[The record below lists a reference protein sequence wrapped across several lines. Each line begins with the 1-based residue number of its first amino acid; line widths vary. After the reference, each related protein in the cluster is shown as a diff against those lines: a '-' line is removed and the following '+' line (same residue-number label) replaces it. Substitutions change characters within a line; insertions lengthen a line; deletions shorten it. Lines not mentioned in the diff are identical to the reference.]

1 MPFSSAT
8 LVRRG
13 LRHYW
18 RTHLAV
24 VAGVAIAVAVLAGA
38 LLTGAS
44 VRSSLRRIALQ
55 RLGNTGSILTSNTLF
70 REQLSLSLPGSVPLL
85 SFEGLASHPVSRR
98 RASRILVYGID
109 ERFWQFHNLP
119 APASFGP
126 RSALLSPALAAELA
140 PRQGDTLL
148 LRLERPSDIPAE
160 SIQGRKEDAAAAVR
174 LRFDAT
180 LPPDRLGEFSLSPT
194 QGSVRA
200 IFVPLRRLQEDL
212 DLPSRAN
219 LILLRG
225 PAPSPELLRRVF
237 TLADLGIRIQP
248 IGESLQMD
256 TLSGTLPPALASI
269 ATHIARDSGLTVLPV
284 LTYLAN
290 AIHARGRSV
299 PYSLAAALPLDALP
313 LPRTPAPLPANPIVL
328 NDWTARDLGVR
339 PGDTIT
345 LDYYVWKDDGRLV
358 TESSG
363 FTLAAITPIAGLAA
377 DRHLTPEY
385 PGITDASSVSDWDP
399 PFPMDLSLIRPRDED
414 YWDRYRTTAK
424 IFLPLADGQRV
435 WSTRWGNLSA
445 LRLSGGER
453 DRAAFAARLR
463 DAIDPAAFGLTVLP
477 IRERTLAASRGSTD
491 FGEYFLYFSFFLIV
505 SALLLAGLFFRL
517 GVEQRAR
524 ELGLLETTGFTRA
537 RAARHMFVE
546 ALILAAA
553 GSLAGIPAGLAYAA
567 FILHGLNTWW
577 SGAAGTHD
585 LSLAITPAPLL
596 IAFGFGLLMGAAVSA
611 LTLRRLLRET
621 PHALLLGG
629 WELPSAASRPSRAR
643 LFALMFF
650 LSAFAL
656 AGAGARAAIPAA
668 AAFFGSGFCLLIS
681 CLAFLRSR
689 LSPAASALS
698 RGLWP
703 LAFRNL
709 SIRPG
714 RTLLVASLI
723 ASATFLVVSVESFRH
738 GEAPPTSPRSGSGGY
753 HLIAESVRPIY
764 YNPNDAAGRESLNFS
779 ELHDVNFASFR
790 LKPGDDASCLNLYEP
805 RNPRVLGV
813 PRHFIAEGRF
823 SWASS
828 LALTPEDRANPWLML
843 ERRSH
848 DPSIIPAAADANSL
862 QYVLHKKL
870 GDIIEL
876 PGSTG
881 APVRLQIVAALSGSL
896 FQSELL
902 ISEENFRR
910 AFPSIQGFRFFLI
923 DTPAASAA
931 ATAAT
936 LEDTLADSG
945 FDAQDTAEK
954 LAAYH
959 RVENTYLATFQSLGA
974 LGLLLGTLGLAAVLI
989 RNVLERRREF
999 ALLAAIGFTPARI
1012 RSLVWRES
1020 LLMLAAGQ
1028 VSGLAAAALAVAP
1041 VAASRGFSASLLSL
1055 AAMMAAIFLTG
1066 ALACRFA
1073 AAYIGRL
1080 PLNEALRAE

>member
-8 LVRRG
+8 LVRRS

-18 RTHLAV
+18 RTQVAV
-24 VAGVAIAVAVLAGA
+24 MAGVTIAVAVLAGA

-44 VRSSLRRIALQ
+44 VRASLRRIALQ
-55 RLGNTGSILTSNTLF
+55 RLGNTDAILTSTTLF
-70 REQLSLSLPGSVPLL
+70 REQLSLSLPGSIPML

-109 ERFWQFHNLP
+109 ERFWQFHQLP
-119 APASFGP
+119 APATSGP
-126 RSALLSPALAAELA
+126 RSALLSPALASELA
-140 PRQGDTLL
+140 PQPGDTLL

-160 SIQGRKEDAAAAVR
+160 SVQGRKEDAAAAVR
-174 LRFDAT
+174 LRFDAV
-180 LPPDRLGEFSLSPT
+180 LPPEHLGEFSLSPT
-194 QGSVRA
+194 QGAVRA

-212 DLPSRAN
+212 DLPGRAN
-219 LILLRG
+219 LILFRG
-225 PAPSPELLRRVF
+225 APPSAALLRRAF
-237 TLADLGIRIQP
+237 TLADLGIRLQP
-248 IGESLQMD
+248 VGDSLHLD
-256 TLSGTLPPALASI
+256 TLSGVLPPSLVPI
-269 ATHIARDSGLTVLPV
+269 ATHIARDSGLSVLPV
-284 LTYLAN
+284 LTYMAN
-290 AIHARGRSV
+290 AIRAGGRSV

-313 LPRTPAPLPANPIVL
+313 LAPATRPFPSHSIVL
-328 NDWTARDLGVR
+328 NDWTARDLNVH
-339 PGDTIT
+339 PGDTIS

-358 TESSG
+358 TESST

-377 DRHLTPEY
+377 DRRLAPGY
-385 PGITDASSVSDWDP
+385 PGITDADSISGWDP

-424 IFLPLADGQRV
+424 VFLPLDDGQRL

-445 LRLSGGER
+445 LRLSGADT
-453 DRAAFAARLR
+453 DRSAFAGRLR
-463 DAIDPAAFGLTVLP
+463 DAIDPAAFGLSLLP
-477 IRERTLAASRGSTD
+477 IRERTLSASRGSTD

-524 ELGLLETTGFTRA
+524 ELGLLETTGFPRTRA
-537 RAARHMFVE
+537 SRHIFGE

-553 GSLAGIPAGLAYAA
+553 GSLAGLPAGLAYAA

-585 LSLAITPAPLL
+585 LSLSVSPAPLL
-596 IAFGFGLLMGAAVSA
+596 IAFLFGILTGAAVPA
-611 LTLRRLLRET
+611 LTLRRLFRET
-621 PHALLLGG
+621 PRSLLAGG
-629 WELPSAASRPSRAR
+629 WELPAAASRPSRAR
-643 LFALMFF
+643 PFAVLFF
-650 LSAFAL
+650 LSALAL
-656 AGAGARAAIPAA
+656 AAAGARGVIPEA
-668 AAFFGSGFCLLIS
+668 AAFFGSGFCLLAA
-681 CLAFLRSR
+681 CLAFLRAQ
-689 LSPAASALS
+689 LNPAATTLS

-714 RTLLVASLI
+714 RTILVASLI

-738 GEAPPTSPRSGSGGY
+738 GEVPPSSRQSGAGGY
-753 HLIAESVRPIY
+753 RLIAESVRPIY
-764 YNPNDAAGRESLNFS
+764 YNPNDAAGREALNLAS
-779 ELHDVNFASFR
+779 LHDVNFASFR
-790 LKPGDDASCLNLYEP
+790 LKPGDDASCLNLYAP

-813 PRHFIAEGRF
+813 PHHFIAEGRF

-843 ERRSH
+843 ERQSH

-870 GDIIEL
+870 GGVIEL
-876 PGSTG
+876 PGPAGT
-881 APVRLQIVAALSGSL
+881 PVRLQIVATLSSSL

-902 ISEENFRR
+902 ISEENFRK

-923 DTPAASAA
+923 DTPAGSAA
-931 ATAAT
+931 TTAAT

-945 FDAQDTAEK
+945 FDAQETAEK

-974 LGLLLGTLGLAAVLI
+974 LGLLLGTLGLATVLV

-999 ALLAAIGFTPARI
+999 ALLAAAGFAPARI

-1028 VSGLAAAALAVAP
+1028 LAGLAAAALAVAP

-1066 ALACRFA
+1066 ALACRLA
-1073 AAYIGRL
+1073 ASYVGRL